1 MQCKY
6 VVSQRKRVA
15 HPQHRMHVLSRSGLA
30 LCSVVQRPSKFSTP
44 TVSRP
49 AYRKFRAALR
59 LGPRYT
65 MAVGVPGGEDLEAI
79 AKLVEEGRL
88 RAVVD
93 RVFSLE
99 DVRCVSS

>member
-1 MQCKY
+1 
-6 VVSQRKRVA
+6 
-15 HPQHRMHVLSRSGLA
+15 
-30 LCSVVQRPSKFSTP
+30 
-44 TVSRP
+44 
-49 AYRKFRAALR
+49 
-59 LGPRYT
+59 